1 MNEEISEEQLDELKG
16 FVLEDNNLYG
26 KPKMHVDCQVYQNEY
41 KNKVEAGLEIAKAL
55 QLIGLP
61 AAVVLAL
68 EAAKKGMDKYCKL
81 S

>member
-1 MNEEISEEQLDELKG
+1 MNEELSEEQLAELKD
-16 FVLEDNNLYG
+16 FIEEDNNLFG
-26 KPKMHVDCQVYQNEY
+26 KPKLHVDCKIYEEEY